1 MIEHLL
7 ANVSFDLFLS
17 FKVYS
22 SLTQHAFRQDIRVE
36 MDKVGKILCFPHSLW
51 HTQYYV
57 CLSPRSRSIVVMALA
72 AIMGWPG
79 GHHGVAGRPSWGGR
93 AAIIGWPGGHHRVAG
108 RPSCKKSHHLLC
120 PDFHSGCHR

>member
-79 GHHGVAGRPSWGGR
+79 GHHGVAGRPS
-93 AAIIGWPGGHHRVAG
+93 
-108 RPSCKKSHHLLC
+108 
-120 PDFHSGCHR
+120 